1 MNKIIHLLAMLTI
14 LLPASLTA
22 QSNNNY
28 SIRNLS
34 LQLNENLLHVHYDLI
49 GKKNLEPV
57 KVRLLFYDK
66 QYRIYQPKAISPEAN
81 SFVKPGPNRSI
92 AWDFAQDMKKID
104 VGLHPY
110 LIAGDLATH
119 NYRMGPEA
127 ALFSLAV
134 PGLGNYFVTETRH
147 QTIKPWMKTISS
159 LGLIAL
165 GTIAARDRYRDDP
178 ELTLDDEKPWKMGD
192 WNYKYFNSD
201 AEFLISAGLAIWVA
215 DVVLVAIKGNH
226 NRKLKKSILGMP
238 VVYR

>member
-1 MNKIIHLLAMLTI
+1 MNKIIHLLAMLAI

-22 QSNNNY
+22 QSSNY
-28 SIRNLS
+28 SIRNMS
-34 LQLNENLLHVHYDLI
+34 LQLNDNQLHVQYDLI
-49 GKKNLEPV
+49 GKKTLEPV
-57 KVRLLFYDK
+57 KVRLFFYDN

-110 LIAGDLATH
+110 LIAGDLAAH
-119 NYRMGPEA
+119 NYKMGPEA

-134 PGLGNYFVTETRH
+134 PGLGNYFVTDTRH

-165 GTIAARDRYRDDP
+165 GSIAANDRYRDDP

-215 DVVLVAIKGNH
+215 DVVMVAIKGNH

>member
-1 MNKIIHLLAMLTI
+1 MLAI

-22 QSNNNY
+22 QSSNY

-34 LQLNENLLHVHYDLI
+34 LQLNENQLHIHYDLI
-49 GKKNLEPV
+49 GKKTLEPA
-57 KVRLLFYDK
+57 KVRLFFYDS
-66 QYRIYQPKAISPEAN
+66 QYRIYQPKAISPEAQLL
-81 SFVKPGPNRSI
+81 VKPGPNRSI
-92 AWDFAQDMKKID
+92 SWDFAQDMKKID

-119 NYRMGPEA
+119 YYRMGPEA

-165 GTIAARDRYRDDP
+165 GSIAARDRYRDDP
-178 ELTLDDEKPWKMGD
+178 RTFTDRNGLTRTWGMGD

-215 DVVLVAIKGNH
+215 DVVMVAIKGNH

>member
-1 MNKIIHLLAMLTI
+1 MNKIIHLLAMLAI

-22 QSNNNY
+22 QSSNY
-28 SIRNLS
+28 SIRNMS
-34 LQLNENLLHVHYDLI
+34 LQLNDNQLHVQYDLI
-49 GKKNLEPV
+49 GKKTLEPV
-57 KVRLLFYDK
+57 KVRLLFYDN

-110 LIAGDLATH
+110 LIAGDLAAH
-119 NYRMGPEA
+119 NYKMGPEA

-134 PGLGNYFVTETRH
+134 PGLGNYFVTDTRH

-165 GTIAARDRYRDDP
+165 GSIAANDRYRDDP

>member
-49 GKKNLEPV
+49 GKKTLEPV

-134 PGLGNYFVTETRH
+134 PGLGNYFVTEFVPGRGGPSNY
-147 QTIKPWMKTISS
+147 QTMDEKKTISS

-165 GTIAARDRYRDDP
+165 GTIAMGIVIAMTQ
-178 ELTLDDEKPWKMGD
+178 ELTLDDEKPWKM
-192 WNYKYFNSD
+192 N
-201 AEFLISAGLAIWVA
+201 
-215 DVVLVAIKGNH
+215 
-226 NRKLKKSILGMP
+226 
-238 VVYR
+238 